1 MHVNLLRIATLG
13 ALAIVA
19 GALLSNRADAQR
31 VIYIVRHAEKEL
43 TGDQPLTE
51 AGNKRAQALADLLK
65 NANIKA
71 IYTSDALRTQQTAQ
85 PLATALSIPL
95 EKIAGGNAGKTYE
108 EALHQHWNDAIL
120 IVGHSDTIQDLLR
133 KWSANANVDI
143 AQTDFSTLL
152 VITPEAPG
160 KAGWTRLRYEAL

>member
-1 MHVNLLRIATLG
+1 MHANPSRSARIG
-13 ALAIVA
+13 ALAILAV
-19 GALLSNRADAQR
+19 GILSNCADAQR

-43 TGDQPLTE
+43 TGDQPLTN
-51 AGNKRAQALADLLK
+51 AGKKRAQALADLLK

-85 PLATALSIPL
+85 PLATALSIAP
-95 EKIAGGNAGKTYE
+95 ETIDEGDAGKTYE

-133 KWSANANVDI
+133 KWSANASIQI
-143 AQTDFSTLL
+143 APTDFSTLL

-160 KAGWTRLRYEAL
+160 KAGWARLRYEAP